1 MVYNQTMK
9 TTIFNTPLLSDV
21 LHLLARLSLR
31 LVGWKVDGR
40 FPDLDKF
47 VVIGAP
53 HTSNWD
59 FMLFL
64 AVIFTL
70 RANVRFM
77 GKAELFN
84 NPFGWFF
91 YWCGGIPVD
100 RSKSTGLVEQM
111 VDACQRSQQFILVI
125 APEGTRSHVREWKMG
140 FYHIA
145 RSAGIPIVFAA
156 VDGIRKKVIVG
167 QVFQPGEDAEA
178 DVKVIKGYFVGRT
191 GIRPRKEITLEE

>member
-1 MVYNQTMK
+1 MR
-9 TTIFNTPLLSDV
+9 TTIFNTPVLSYV
-21 LHLLARLSLR
+21 FHLLARLSLH
-31 LVGWKVDGR
+31 LVGWKVEGR

-100 RSKSTGLVEQM
+100 RSKSTGLVKQM

-125 APEGTRSHVREWKMG
+125 TPEGTRSHVREWKMG

-178 DVKVIKGYFVGRT
+178 DLKAIKSYFAGRT

>member
-1 MVYNQTMK
+1 M
-9 TTIFNTPLLSDV
+9 TIFNTPVLSYV
-21 LHLLARLSLR
+21 FHLLARLSLR
-31 LVGWKVDGR
+31 LVGWKVEGR

-145 RSAGIPIVFAA
+145 RSTGIPIVFAA

-178 DVKVIKGYFVGRT
+178 DVKAIKGYFAGRT

>member
-1 MVYNQTMK
+1 M
-9 TTIFNTPLLSDV
+9 TIFNTPILSFIF
-21 LHLLARLSLR
+21 HLLARASLR
-31 LVGWKVDGR
+31 LVGWKVEGR
-40 FPDLDKF
+40 FPDLPKF
-47 VVIGAP
+47 VVVGAP

-59 FMLFL
+59 FLLFL

-91 YWCGGIPVD
+91 YWCGGVPVD

-111 VDACQRSQQFILVI
+111 VDAAEKASRFILVI
-125 APEGTRSHVREWKMG
+125 APEGTRKSVREWKMG

-145 RSAGIPIVFAA
+145 RNADIPIVLAA

-167 QVFQPGEDAEA
+167 QIFHPTEDAEA
-178 DVKVIKGYFVGRT
+178 DLKTIKGYFAGRT
-191 GIRPRKEITLEE
+191 GIKRKKEILLEG